1 MKERV
6 RVLVRFFTVI
16 FKVNP
21 SLVFGNLVLRTLSA
35 LLPIMML
42 WIGKLIID
50 GINNQHTFFSVLD
63 LLIIEATCAIVLL
76 FTNKLISFFNET
88 VDQDFSIKISA
99 QIIKH
104 ANTFS
109 VEELEDGKFYNLMS
123 RAVDE
128 TEGASEMIEHV
139 LDDMEL
145 VISIVFYSITILF
158 FNAWILLLFLLSLVP
173 SIIGEYKFYTKFYQL
188 RRSWT
193 DNRREI
199 DYLTWL
205 STTDVNMKE
214 IRTFQLGDYLV
225 DMLTGKKKDY
235 FLLSKGLRKKQV
247 LICGL
252 LNVFSVVCY
261 YLAYANVIYNTIIEV
276 LTVGTMVYLSAA
288 LRSINTSFSQL
299 FSSLTWLSYKAMY
312 VNDFFLF
319 MDKKPAVTEIKHYA
333 AKSISQIERSIEL
346 KDVGYKYKKSD
357 HWVFRHIN
365 LTIPAGQKMVI
376 LGANGSGKTTLLKVI
391 TGLYQPTEGQVL
403 IDGIDANSI
412 ENRKSLFGM
421 IFQDYIK
428 YEFTAKENIA
438 ISNLQKQDDLPMI
451 EECAKES
458 GVSEIINGLPL
469 KWNQVLSNRFRNGT
483 QLSGGEWQKVAVA
496 RALFSDRPVLI
507 LDEPSASLDILS
519 EKKLFEQLLSNY
531 STTQNKTILL
541 VSHRLSQ
548 IKDIERIILLGDG
561 TIMGDGT
568 HQDLLKSSELYRNIY
583 DAYVNG

>member
-1 MKERV
+1 M
-6 RVLVRFFTVI
+6 
-16 FKVNP
+16 
-21 SLVFGNLVLRTLSA
+21 
-35 LLPIMML
+35 LL
-42 WIGKLIID
+42 
-50 GINNQHTFFSVLD
+50 
-63 LLIIEATCAIVLL
+63 
-76 FTNKLISFFNET
+76 
-88 VDQDFSIKISA
+88 
-99 QIIKH
+99 
-104 ANTFS
+104 
-109 VEELEDGKFYNLMS
+109 
-123 RAVDE
+123 
-128 TEGASEMIEHV
+128 
-139 LDDMEL
+139 
-145 VISIVFYSITILF
+145 
-158 FNAWILLLFLLSLVP
+158 
-173 SIIGEYKFYTKFYQL
+173 
-188 RRSWT
+188 
-193 DNRREI
+193 
-199 DYLTWL
+199 
-205 STTDVNMKE
+205 
-214 IRTFQLGDYLV
+214 
-225 DMLTGKKKDY
+225 
-235 FLLSKGLRKKQV
+235 
-247 LICGL
+247 
-252 LNVFSVVCY
+252 SVVC
-261 YLAYANVIYNTIIEV
+261 LRGVHIAAV
-276 LTVGTMVYLSAA
+276 L
-288 LRSINTSFSQL
+288 RNINSSFTGL
-299 FSSLTWLSYKAMY
+299 FSSFTWLSYKAMY
-312 VNDFFLF
+312 INDFFLF
-319 MDKKPAVTEIKHYA
+319 MDKKPAVTETKHYA

-365 LTIPAGQKMVI
+365 LTIPAGQKMVL

-428 YEFTAKENIA
+428 YEFTAKENIVL
-438 ISNLQKQDDLPMI
+438 SNLPKQDDWPTI

-458 GVSEIINGLPL
+458 GASEIINGLPL

-496 RALFSDRPVLI
+496 RALFSERPVLI

-583 DAYVNG
+583 DAYVGN